1 MTTSTMTSPVD
12 TTPLPTRASRLRW
25 ALADAWTLTL
35 RGLTYWRREPTQIVA
50 GIGFMIMLVVL
61 FAFLFGGAMVVP
73 GGGNYLDFLM
83 PGMFV
88 MTMAFGVGE
97 TMIAVTQDADKGV
110 TDRFRSMPM
119 SSSAVLLGRGISDML
134 YATLGLTVMI
144 VTGLVLGW
152 RWHTGPAEFAA
163 AIGLLLLLRFALLWA
178 GMFLGLIFTGAA
190 ALAIVQT
197 LLFPFTM
204 VTNTFAPTESMPVW
218 LGTIAEW
225 NPLSATVTA
234 TRELFGNPGS
244 GATSF
249 VGEHAIAMAVGWPLV
264 IMAVFLPLAV
274 RRYRRL
280 DR

>member
-1 MTTSTMTSPVD
+1 MTAQASAFDREERSSWAG
-12 TTPLPTRASRLRW
+12 RARW
-25 ALADAWTLTL
+25 AVADAWTLTL
-35 RGLTYWRREPTQIVA
+35 RGLTFWRREPTQIIA
-50 GIGFMIMLVVL
+50 GIGFMIMMVVL

-73 GGGNYLDFLM
+73 GGGDYIEFLM

-97 TMIAVTQDADKGV
+97 TMIAVTQDADRGV

-119 SSSAVLLGRGISDML
+119 SSAAVLLGRGISDML
-134 YATLGLTVMI
+134 YASLGLTVMI
-144 VTGLVLGW
+144 ACGLVLGW
-152 RWHTGPAEFAA
+152 RWHNGPAEFALA
-163 AIGLLLLLRFALLWA
+163 VGLLLLLRFALIWT

-190 ALAIVQT
+190 ALAVVQT
-197 LLFPFTM
+197 FLFPVTM
-204 VTNTFAPTESMPVW
+204 VTNTFAPTDTMPVW

-234 TRELFGNPGS
+234 TRDLFGNPGA
-244 GATSF
+244 GGTSF
-249 VGEHAIAMAVGWPLV
+249 VAEHALPLAVFWPVALTV
-264 IMAVFLPLAV
+264 VFLPMAV